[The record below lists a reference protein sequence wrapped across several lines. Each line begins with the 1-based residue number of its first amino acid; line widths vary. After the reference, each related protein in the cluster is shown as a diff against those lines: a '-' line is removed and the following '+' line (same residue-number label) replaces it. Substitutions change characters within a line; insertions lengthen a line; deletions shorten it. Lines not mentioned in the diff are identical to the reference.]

1 MRRAWLSASNLMV
14 AHGRIRNKAKLKA
27 FDLVDPTFAELRDVL
42 NRAEFMLVAGD
53 DVIDEERDDGR
64 AGSASD
70 SD

>member
-1 MRRAWLSASNLMV
+1 MAP
-14 AHGRIRNKAKLKA
+14 HGRIRNKAKLKA
-27 FDLVDPTFAELRDVL
+27 FDLVDPTFPELRDVL